1 MTIDYTTKREIQK
14 TIMFFL
20 RGGQTNKE
28 VIYERIVR
36 DFKVSK
42 TEVIAIAAEMKDD
55 LPKKWRIF

>member
-1 MTIDYTTKREIQK
+1 MTIDYITKREIQK

-28 VIYERIVR
+28 VIYEKIVR

-42 TEVIAIAAEMKDD
+42 TEVRDIAVKMQDD

>member
-20 RGGQTNKE
+20 TGGQTNKE
-28 VIYERIVR
+28 VIYEKIVH

-42 TEVIAIAAEMKDD
+42 TEVIAIAVEMKDD

>member
-42 TEVIAIAAEMKDD
+42 TEVRDIAVEMKED

>member
-1 MTIDYTTKREIQK
+1 MTIDYITKREIQK

-20 RGGQTNKE
+20 TGGQTNKE
-28 VIYERIVR
+28 VIYEKIVH

-42 TEVIAIAAEMKDD
+42 TEVIAIAVEMKDD

>member
-42 TEVIAIAAEMKDD
+42 TEVRDIAAEMKED

>member
-28 VIYERIVR
+28 VIYEKIVH

-42 TEVIAIAAEMKDD
+42 TGVIAIAAEMKDD

>member
-20 RGGQTNKE
+20 RVGQTNKE

-42 TEVIAIAAEMKDD
+42 TEVRDIAVEMKED

>member
-20 RGGQTNKE
+20 TGGQTNKE
-28 VIYERIVR
+28 VIYEKIVH

-42 TEVIAIAAEMKDD
+42 TEVIDIATEMKDD

>member
-20 RGGQTNKE
+20 TGGQTNKE
-28 VIYERIVR
+28 VIYEKIVH

-42 TEVIAIAAEMKDD
+42 TEVIDIAVKMKED
-55 LPKKWRIF
+55 LPKKWKIF